1 MFITWSYINHIND
14 HAHFWAET
22 DLPTTTVLAGDLPI
36 SVESTAST
44 DIFFLPFSI
53 NLPKDRQNRERPVL
67 INLSIVENQWKIEP
81 I

>member
-14 HAHFWAET
+14 QAHFWAET

-44 DIFFLPFSI
+44 DIFFFFYRFL
-53 NLPKDRQNRERPVL
+53 
-67 INLSIVENQWKIEP
+67 
-81 I
+81 